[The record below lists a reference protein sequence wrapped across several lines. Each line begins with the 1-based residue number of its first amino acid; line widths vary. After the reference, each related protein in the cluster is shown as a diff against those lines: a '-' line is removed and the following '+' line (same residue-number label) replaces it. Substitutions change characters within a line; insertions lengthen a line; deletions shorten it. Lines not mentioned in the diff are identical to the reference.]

1 MYIDNEIKN
10 LREKLKIIQEEKIN
24 AENQEVLQEL
34 DIMEKEVSSLLISKF
49 YRMINYSR
57 FDTKSLVDS
66 LADLI
71 SVVEDKNMT
80 PDVVFVSE
88 KIGNSHFSVPYSKLI
103 IRATEDV
110 IPTFYDSKE
119 QFEEMIN
126 DKDII
131 ILKKSLNGIP
141 NEIDVFELVKN
152 SVFINKDNMNLNNI
166 KGIQWTIDFDKRD
179 YLEDFVATLVNYKWE
194 QDKLNISDAEMADV
208 MNEYAFQLIESGNKK
223 LIKVK
228 NAEESF

>member
-10 LREKLKIIQEEKIN
+10 LREELNIIQEEKIN
-24 AENQEVLQEL
+24 AENQEILQEL

-57 FDTKSLVDS
+57 FDTKSLANS

-88 KIGNSHFSVPYSKLI
+88 KIGNSHFSVPYSRLI
-103 IRATEDV
+103 IRATDNV
-110 IPTFYDSKE
+110 IPTFYDSRE
-119 QFEEMIN
+119 QFEGITKEQE
-126 DKDII
+126 II

-141 NEIDVFELVKN
+141 NEIDIFELVKN

-166 KGIQWTIDFDKRD
+166 KGIQLTIDLGKRD
-179 YLEDFVATLVNYKWE
+179 YLEDFITTLVNYKWE

-208 MNEYAFQLIESGNKK
+208 MNEYAFHLIESKNKK
-223 LIKVK
+223 LIKEK
-228 NAEESF
+228 NTEESF